1 MLSCL
6 QVLELDEQ
14 IQKIAE
20 TLKDEAS
27 LLVFGRGH
35 NYATALETALKVTVL
50 IYLTCSRQNDAFTYM
65 SIIDM
70 LAPALS

>member
-14 IQKIAE
+14 IQTIAE

-35 NYATALETALKVTVL
+35 NYAIALETALKVKYWF
-50 IYLTCSRQNDAFTYM
+50 I
-65 SIIDM
+65 
-70 LAPALS
+70 

>member
-35 NYATALETALKVTVL
+35 NYATALETALKVNFL
-50 IYLTCSRQNDAFTYM
+50 IYLTCCRQNDAFTNM
-65 SIIDM
+65 
-70 LAPALS
+70 